1 MVHGFDV
8 FQGVTIGYGVKIQAK
23 DKAILKRYLS
33 VNHRYALEVEWSKAA

>member
-1 MVHGFDV
+1 M
-8 FQGVTIGYGVKIQAK
+8 YSLACGVKIQAK